1 MAMIK
6 DDIVYRNLPEQ
17 VLKNKI
23 DIENI
28 LTSQKVL
35 GEFGI
40 KIVGYVETVEELPS
54 ASSYTGEYGDAYAV
68 GTETP
73 YDYYIFTRP
82 TNDIPE
88 AHWFDIGKFPLEGPL
103 GPQGP
108 AGPQGPKGD
117 NGLGIITVP
126 YNPTSVLGY
135 NLGQTWINT
144 ITADVYQ
151 LYGGNPNYWTRV
163 ANWKGPQGLQGERGL
178 TGPQGPVGPQGPTGS
193 QGPAGQSITI
203 FGQVPNESSLPD
215 PTLVRPGSAYLVGT
229 DAPYEL
235 YAVVG
240 ASQNT
245 QQWLNVG
252 LYNDF
257 TYIEI
262 TLPVNAD
269 QGTLSVEQLEELQSS
284 PYNTIKCNNE
294 YYRLNDDMTS
304 NGYLVYSHTGR
315 HTDKV
320 YVKTFTIT
328 ISTRGFIIDVLE
340 VADAPLEIKKTLS
353 TGWTDIT
360 GVEPFTCYQF
370 VELAGY
376 NITEDMNLALFVK
389 GANVNGLQL
398 ANIEYSDGLGG
409 YLAVVQAITK
419 PTDPVDIMIITL
431 GGDR

>member
-1 MAMIK
+1 MLNFGNKEFRNIVQQVAKNQCDIQEIK
-6 DDIVYRNLPEQ
+6 Q
-17 VLKNKI
+17 
-23 DIENI
+23 
-28 LTSQKVL
+28 TAQVL

-40 KIVGYVETVEELPS
+40 TVIGYVSSVDELP
-54 ASSYTGEYGDAYAV
+54 TDQVFEYGDAYAV

-73 YDYYIFTRP
+73 YSYYVWTRP
-82 TNDIPE
+82 TSEILE
-88 AHWFDIGKFPLEGPL
+88 AHWFYIGVFPQP
-103 GPQGP
+103 GPQG
-108 AGPQGPKGD
+108 AQGVQGVQGPKGD
-117 NGLGIITVP
+117 PGLGILTYP
-126 YNPTSVLGY
+126 YNPTTVEGY
-135 NLGQTWINT
+135 ALQQTWLNT
-144 ITADVYQ
+144 LTGDVFQ
-151 LYGGNPNYWTRV
+151 LYAGDPNYWTRITT
-163 ANWKGPQGLQGERGL
+163 WKGPKGDQGSQGVRGLQGERGEM
-178 TGPQGPVGPQGPTGS
+178 GPTGP

-203 FGQVPNESSLPD
+203 YGQVPSESNLPN
-215 PTLVRPGSAYLVGT
+215 PTLVRSGSAYLVGT
-229 DAPYEL
+229 EAPYEL

-257 TYIEI
+257 SYVEI

-294 YYRLNDDMTS
+294 YYRLNDDMTDL
-304 NGYLVYSHTGR
+304 GYLVYSHTGQ
-315 HTDKV
+315 HTDKT
-320 YVKTFTIT
+320 YVKTLTIT
-328 ISTRGFIIDVLE
+328 ISTRGFVIDVVE
-340 VADAPLEIKKTLS
+340 VADAPLEIKKTLG

-370 VELAGY
+370 VELAEY

-389 GANVNGLQL
+389 GANANGLQL

-419 PTDPVDIMIITL
+419 PTAPVDIMIISL